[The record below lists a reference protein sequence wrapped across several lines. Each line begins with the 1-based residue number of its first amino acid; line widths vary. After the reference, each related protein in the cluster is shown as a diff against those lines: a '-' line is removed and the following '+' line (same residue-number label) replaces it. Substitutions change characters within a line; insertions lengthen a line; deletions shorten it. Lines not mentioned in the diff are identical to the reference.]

1 MNSGIS
7 SRVVSL
13 DFQLLGKENGLRQL
27 PPDDYQQLP
36 SPPGYPFMSLPEE
49 KEVHLRDYWKVIRK
63 RIWMIAA
70 IALIAVV
77 IAAVKAFT
85 TQPIYRGTATLQI
98 NIENPQIVD
107 FKEIFT
113 VNMWAMDYY
122 QTQYKILESRNLAR
136 RVVHKMNLAAH
147 PEFLPDA
154 PSLYQNWKSGVRSSV
169 GKFLRSI
176 HLLPPPKKSASP
188 SKDVFS
194 NSDDQENEKNSPL
207 VSAFLGRLRVEPVKE
222 SRLVRVHFDAYH
234 PDLSGKVP
242 NVLVEEY
249 IQLNL
254 ESRVNSS
261 EQAKEWLGKQLEELK
276 AKVERSDEALQ
287 AFGSQNDIISLDEK
301 ENPTLKRLDE
311 LNQELAKA
319 ESERM
324 AKEAIYRQIKQDRA
338 FDAIPSILENKLIQD
353 LKQTYIQLEAQYMR
367 LSETF
372 KPTYP
377 EMVRLKNQM
386 ESTQKRLNIEV
397 EKIIASIKNE
407 YESGLRREALL
418 RAAFE
423 QQKTKTL
430 TMQQKSIQYNIL
442 KRESDTNKDLY
453 KSLLQRLK
461 EVGVSAGFQ
470 ATNIQVVDRA
480 ETPRGPFAPD
490 RHKSILLAVVIGL
503 FLGVGL
509 AFFFEY
515 LDNTVKTPEDVEQ
528 LCRLPS
534 FGMIPEVS
542 CERRIRLPKGKSFPV
557 ELISSNYP
565 KSILSEAYRNIR
577 TSLMLSFSEQPPKKI
592 AVTSANPLEGKTT
605 TLINT
610 AISLSQIG
618 ARVLIIDADMRKPR
632 IHKVFDNGNGSGN
645 GTGLSNFLSGNSK
658 LWSVIRKTDIQ
669 NLYYI
674 PAGSVPPNPAEL
686 IGSNLFRDMMQAL
699 AERFDHI
706 IVDCPPVIGFADSI
720 ILSTV
725 VDGVILV
732 VLSGKTSRMALQ
744 HAKDALF
751 QVNAKILG
759 VVLNRVNILHS
770 EYSDYYYRYY
780 YYYGESGKKKE
791 LPYHGHKKRSST
803 SKVSSGRR

>member
-1 MNSGIS
+1 
-7 SRVVSL
+7 
-13 DFQLLGKENGLRQL
+13 
-27 PPDDYQQLP
+27 
-36 SPPGYPFMSLPEE
+36 
-49 KEVHLRDYWKVIRK
+49 
-63 RIWMIAA
+63 
-70 IALIAVV
+70 
-77 IAAVKAFT
+77 
-85 TQPIYRGTATLQI
+85 
-98 NIENPQIVD
+98 VD
-107 FKEIFT
+107 
-113 VNMWAMDYY
+113 
-122 QTQYKILESRNLAR
+122 
-136 RVVHKMNLAAH
+136 
-147 PEFLPDA
+147 
-154 PSLYQNWKSGVRSSV
+154 
-169 GKFLRSI
+169 
-176 HLLPPPKKSASP
+176 
-188 SKDVFS
+188 
-194 NSDDQENEKNSPL
+194 
-207 VSAFLGRLRVEPVKE
+207 
-222 SRLVRVHFDAYH
+222 
-234 PDLSGKVP
+234 
-242 NVLVEEY
+242 
-249 IQLNL
+249 
-254 ESRVNSS
+254 
-261 EQAKEWLGKQLEELK
+261 
-276 AKVERSDEALQ
+276 
-287 AFGSQNDIISLDEK
+287 
-301 ENPTLKRLDE
+301 
-311 LNQELAKA
+311 
-319 ESERM
+319 
-324 AKEAIYRQIKQDRA
+324 
-338 FDAIPSILENKLIQD
+338 
-353 LKQTYIQLEAQYMR
+353 
-367 LSETF
+367 
-372 KPTYP
+372 
-377 EMVRLKNQM
+377 
-386 ESTQKRLNIEV
+386 
-397 EKIIASIKNE
+397 KIIASIKNE

-430 TMQQKSIQYNIL
+430 TMQGKSIQYNIL

-480 ETPRGPFAPD
+480 EIPRGPFAPD
-490 RHKSILLAVVIGL
+490 RHKSILLALVIGL

-610 AISLSQIG
+610 AISLSQTG
-618 ARVLIIDADMRKPR
+618 ARVLIIDAD
-632 IHKVFDNGNGSGN
+632 
-645 GTGLSNFLSGNSK
+645 
-658 LWSVIRKTDIQ
+658 IRKTDIQ

-732 VLSGKTSRMALQ
+732 VLSGKTSRIALQ

-803 SKVSSGRR
+803 SRVSSGRG